1 MQVTCVSASEAAP
14 SSFPSRTHPHA
25 NSHPLSR
32 CCPEPQRAPPSSSAR
47 PSFPPSV
54 EWQTPVHWVF
64 ASLCS
69 LPPVSPPSVS
79 LHAPNKIMAWG
90 LLPLYS
96 GSRSTVSVRVSQVSR
111 GGVFPLPASGPECGP
126 QSVRSG
132 ICVDRDFL
140 YPAPT
145 PMVWRTFLGARSVQD
160 TCRGCRWRQTL
171 EEQGGAVPAVQEA
184 ELRWREGFKP
194 EGDLAV

>member
-111 GGVFPLPASGPECGP
+111 GGVFPLPASGPRVWSSECALRHLCGQRFLVPSPHPHGVADLLGGP
-126 QSVRSG
+126 FCARHLPGLSMEADAGRARGRS
-132 ICVDRDFL
+132 
-140 YPAPT
+140 A
-145 PMVWRTFLGARSVQD
+145 
-160 TCRGCRWRQTL
+160 CRA
-171 EEQGGAVPAVQEA
+171 GG
-184 ELRWREGFKP
+184 
-194 EGDLAV
+194 